1 MNKPLVKVC
10 GLTRPEDAR
19 EVARLGADFLG
30 TIFYAKSPRCM
41 CEKGLPALLAEMP
54 AGKRVMV
61 DVAPSPDTLRRR
73 MEAGFDFF
81 QIHFDITTTTRAEVE
96 AWMQVVGRERLWL
109 APKLRPDAEMPD
121 YVFSLAH
128 TLVIDT
134 FSPGAF
140 GGTGKT
146 GEWGR
151 FARLHARKP
160 SLRMALAGGLG
171 PDNIEDAVRKTG
183 ALMVDLNSG
192 VEISPGM
199 KDCAKVARVMEILR
213 GIHA

>member
-1 MNKPLVKVC
+1 MNRPLVKVC
-10 GLTRPEDAR
+10 GLTRPENAR
-19 EVARLGADFLG
+19 EVARLGADYLG
-30 TIFYAKSPRCM
+30 TIFYAKSPRCVN
-41 CEKGLPALLAEMP
+41 EDSLSALLSEMP

-61 DVAPSPDTLRRR
+61 DVAPTPDTLRRR
-73 MEAGFDFF
+73 REAGFDYF
-81 QIHFDITTTTRAEVE
+81 QIHFDINTTTRAQVE
-96 AWMQVVGRERLWL
+96 GWMNAVGRERLWL
-109 APKLRPDAEMPD
+109 APKLRPEAEMPD
-121 YVFSLAH
+121 YVFELAH

-183 ALMVDLNSG
+183 APMVDLNSG
-192 VEISPGM
+192 VEISPGI
-199 KDCAKVARVMEILR
+199 KDSAKVARVMEILR